1 MSTIMLTA
9 RCSRLLTSFLSLNL
23 QAERHALEGCV
34 LEMSGKAA
42 ALGKWLE
49 ENEKKQV
56 SGEFLGWCSHFLR
69 RIQLFL
75 QCCQGA
81 E

>member
-1 MSTIMLTA
+1 M
-9 RCSRLLTSFLSLNL
+9 

-42 ALGKWLE
+42 ALGKWLA

-56 SGEFLGWCSHFLR
+56 SGECTIS
-69 RIQLFL
+69 LFYSSRSSRH
-75 QCCQGA
+75 
-81 E
+81 